1 MPQSQP
7 SRSAAIF
14 VLLVVLTIV
23 LGVISYGVIEW
34 RRMLTRGTV
43 ATRTNLQELLVAV
56 VDEESGLRGFAA
68 TGERLFL
75 QPYYSGQRDFAN
87 ALAQARSNTAEAQ
100 LPEVSADLDAVASLH
115 QRWLRE
121 VGAPI
126 IRGHAV
132 VPQLQTEA
140 LGKYLVDRMRT
151 QIGHADDLLT
161 QAIDT
166 GSLIIKLSI
175 VGSIGG
181 IVILTSILGATALRS
196 ERSRADREREF
207 AYRLSASNEEL
218 KRQRASV
225 LALNQLKNDL
235 IAVLAHDIKGPL
247 TSIGGFAEL
256 LEDGALDGA
265 AATDAARM
273 IRANAQQL
281 ATLTDHVLTLSR
293 IEYGELEIAED
304 RIDLVDLVR
313 SVVQASLTERAINVH
328 AAVETAFVRGDADRL
343 RQVFENL
350 LRNAIKYS
358 PPDKPID
365 VTIDSD
371 GDTVRVG
378 VRDYG
383 MGIPPEDLPRLFRR
397 FARASNARR
406 AKIAGTGIGLFI
418 VKMLVERH
426 CGRVDVESTPGEGS
440 LFTVT
445 LPSIDT
451 LRPRRPKAV
460 TILTKDAD
468 LSGFVAY
475 ELRSRGYRVHECRSL
490 TDVTQS
496 GDLHAGDVLLVDG
509 DVATARDVR
518 TSLSIDGLCLIG
530 LAHDTTNHAGWDV
543 SLAQPFL
550 VADLIAAVRN
560 GASHAS

>member
-1 MPQSQP
+1 V
-7 SRSAAIF
+7 SAH
-14 VLLVVLTIV
+14 
-23 LGVISYGVIEW
+23 
-34 RRMLTRGTV
+34 
-43 ATRTNLQELLVAV
+43 
-56 VDEESGLRGFAA
+56 
-68 TGERLFL
+68 
-75 QPYYSGQRDFAN
+75 
-87 ALAQARSNTAEAQ
+87 
-100 LPEVSADLDAVASLH
+100 LPEIAADLDIVAALH
-115 QRWLRE
+115 QRWLSE
-121 VGAPI
+121 VGTPI
-126 IRGHAV
+126 LRGRAV

-140 LGKYLVDRMRT
+140 LGKYLVDRMRSQLDHT
-151 QIGHADDLLT
+151 DGLATRAL
-161 QAIDT
+161 DT
-166 GSLIIKLSI
+166 DTLIIKMSI

-181 IVILTSILGATALRS
+181 IVVLTLILGATALRS
-196 ERSRADREREF
+196 ERRRADREREF
-207 AYRLSASNEEL
+207 AHRLSASNDEL

-256 LEDGALDGA
+256 LEDGAIEGP

-273 IRANAQQL
+273 IRSNAQQL

-293 IEYGELEIAED
+293 IEYGELDIAED
-304 RIDLVDLVR
+304 RIDLVELVR
-313 SVVQASLTERAINVH
+313 SVVQGSLTERSINVNTG
-328 AAVETAFVRGDADRL
+328 VESAFVRGDADRL

-365 VTIDSD
+365 VNIDSD
-371 GDTVRVG
+371 GETVRVG

-451 LRPRRPKAV
+451 LRLRRPKAV
-460 TILTKDAD
+460 TILTKDVD

-509 DVATARDVR
+509 DVATAHDVR
-518 TSLSIDGLCLIG
+518 TSLSTDGLCLIG
-530 LAHDTTNHAGWDV
+530 LAHDTTNHAGWDI

-560 GASHAS
+560 GSATSSPRN